1 MSYTVK
7 TIKSYPDGIPANT
20 EVFTTGPI
28 RDKWDEMIAAGKII
42 SYEET
47 PVSNTAVEETIVF
60 DTRESA
66 YDFGS
71 LFAARDTGDVDIS
84 VFQAA

>member
-20 EVFTTGPI
+20 EVFTSGPI
-28 RDKWDEMIAAGKII
+28 RDKWDEMVAAGKII
-42 SYEET
+42 RYEET

-60 DTRESA
+60 DSRESA

-71 LFAARDTGDVDIS
+71 LFVTRNTGDVDIS
-84 VFQAA
+84 VFQAV